1 MVQSDIDQSRVTAG
15 LFGAGM
21 DVTPEKLTMLN
32 IKAHDH
38 EQDTR
43 SEVGGISQFPRH
55 ASLRNSNARRAS
67 GAHSV
72 VGAGSKLASRSRML
86 TTSGSRRQSS
96 YLANHRSRM
105 SAELTSQ
112 AESKFTSLME
122 VMTSATREASA
133 FKEFWSQLM
142 ADRES
147 FDRERE
153 ELMLRIDEYEESERL
168 RLDEHD
174 DRDNELRSA
183 KDEHDRLLAIIAI
196 RNNATADH
204 EKTIVER
211 DHDLVILNQD

>member
-1 MVQSDIDQSRVTAG
+1 
-15 LFGAGM
+15 
-21 DVTPEKLTMLN
+21 
-32 IKAHDH
+32 
-38 EQDTR
+38 
-43 SEVGGISQFPRH
+43 
-55 ASLRNSNARRAS
+55 
-67 GAHSV
+67 
-72 VGAGSKLASRSRML
+72 
-86 TTSGSRRQSS
+86 
-96 YLANHRSRM
+96 M

-211 DHDLVILNQD
+211 DHDLAIFNQK